1 MKNTTRIGLQ
11 NALNKRHAR
20 INFAIFAAVAI
31 TIGWVGIALDEA
43 TGQPATNGLGTGLW
57 FVAPLLAAIV
67 LVRLRPDGAGTLG
80 LTLRFRGRA
89 RWFALAATVYPVAT
103 ALIVLPAIA
112 SGVGVFD
119 ASGSGGSSTLI
130 LAMVAVV
137 PGMLLKNT
145 IEELTWRGFGTRT
158 AFATGMSRLGS
169 HVLLGVVYGLW
180 HLPLY
185 ARFMDRAEFGTV
197 TSLSWPVFV
206 PIFLAGMIV
215 TTVILGEI
223 RAPHWVDLAGRGHA
237 HRHCSAQKWP
247 SGAML
252 GPQLAGKLEESQGSE
267 ETRNRRSMTLSGQR
281 PGCERASNGLETR
294 CAGAMSRIVE
304 PPATRGPP
312 GVRIRSLVRGSRR
325 FGGESLRSKFLGR
338 CADSQFSSEFEQGT
352 WKHRASVRG
361 RRRDT
366 SAASGLVMLSS
377 IS

>member
-43 TGQPATNGLGTGLW
+43 TDQPAANSLGMGLW

-67 LVRLRPDGAGTLG
+67 LHRLRPDGAGPLG

-130 LAMVAVV
+130 LAMVPVV

-206 PIFLAGMIV
+206 PIFMAGVIV

-223 RAPHWVDLAGRGHA
+223 RLRT
-237 HRHCSAQKWP
+237 
-247 SGAML
+247 
-252 GPQLAGKLEESQGSE
+252 GS
-267 ETRNRRSMTLSGQR
+267 
-281 PGCERASNGLETR
+281 
-294 CAGAMSRIVE
+294 IW
-304 PPATRGPP
+304 P
-312 GVRIRSLVRGSRR
+312 GVVMHTVGGAVVNTLIVDGYLRFSGHGDALFSPAPNSLAFLVVFGIVGALLLRQGRSVGEERSPLPIDTDREPSLSPPETNGKVSRPARAGS
-325 FGGESLRSKFLGR
+325 
-338 CADSQFSSEFEQGT
+338 
-352 WKHRASVRG
+352 
-361 RRRDT
+361 
-366 SAASGLVMLSS
+366 
-377 IS
+377 